1 MQMYFCLGKIYVV
14 TCPDT
19 ISRAFVIKKKTGGND
34 GEI

>member
-19 ISRAFVIKKKTGGND
+19 ISGAFVIKKNWR
-34 GEI
+34 E